1 MVVLSARFAVLACL
15 CSLAAINL
23 PPSVDAA
30 YLQARH
36 PEGKHVSRSLST
48 ISEQQM
54 DPAPTLPGD
63 SDKSAKMADTSNNKA
78 RDPLHGLRE
87 FVQAQGRRDVGHP
100 PLLSRGA
107 VTRGHDHGQQ
117 AHENVYKSVFAR
129 RQHHHSHDSNARHH
143 GRRSSVYIPDKQ
155 GNAYIVSRVQHSG
168 SGNDAVASKVK
179 PTHPRRQ
186 SQVLGTINIV
196 RLGQSDG
203 ASQTL
208 ASLAADPSP
217 INSTSAGQN
226 GTKAFALNASTTNQ
240 TQFIMTLVDEPS
252 GAAGGSDK
260 PVALAMQVFDAAS
273 AEIVMYCAT
282 YDPNPE
288 TPSVLMMKP
297 CTTPS
302 ASDTDPNDSADAVA
316 GAPIS
321 GVAIDN
327 TVASNSQES
336 QLFSFDPSSGQ
347 IQPISIGNS
356 AVAYNSSDSTD
367 STDSSTAGTAKR
379 YMARDNGNS
388 TTGGNT
394 KPSST
399 STSAIPSSTSSQQ
412 TQNVTLVFVP
422 ESVEVPAPAPS
433 PANAGVGQAAVFTT
447 TVTTTVF
454 ATATSSASNNTQ
466 SVTPAQ
472 AAASLATSSE
482 PCESTTSAVHSAQAA
497 AVKTSSTSSTVP
509 ASVASSSSSATTSV
523 VNKSLQIEVVAA
535 SSASASAST
544 PATATSTVTT
554 STATAMTSTGTTEV
568 SLNAEAVASSIAN
581 ARSST
586 STSSVM
592 TTTAPVST
600 VSAPARRMFRR
611 MY

>member
-15 CSLAAINL
+15 FSLAAINL

-36 PEGKHVSRSLST
+36 SEGKHVNRSLGT
-48 ISEQQM
+48 ISEQQI

-63 SDKSAKMADTSNNKA
+63 SDNKKA

-87 FVQAQGRRDVGHP
+87 FMQAQGRRDVGRP

-117 AHENVYKSVFAR
+117 AHENVYRSVFAR
-129 RQHHHSHDSNARHH
+129 RQHHPSHDSGARHH
-143 GRRSSVYIPDKQ
+143 DHRSSVYVPDKQ
-155 GNAYIVSRVQHSG
+155 GNAYLVSRVQHSG
-168 SGNDAVASKVK
+168 SGNDAVAGKVK
-179 PTHPRRQ
+179 PTPHPRRQ

-196 RLGQSDG
+196 SNG

-226 GTKAFALNASTTNQ
+226 NTKAFALNASTTNQ
-240 TQFIMTLVDEPS
+240 TQFIMTLVDGPS

-282 YDPNPE
+282 YDSNPG
-288 TPSVLMMKP
+288 TPSALMMKP

-302 ASDTDPNDSADAVA
+302 MSDNDSTDSANAVA

-327 TVASNSQES
+327 TVASNPQES

-347 IQPISIGNS
+347 IQPISVGNS
-356 AVAYNSSDSTD
+356 AVAYDSSNSTNSTNP
-367 STDSSTAGTAKR
+367 STAGTAKR
-379 YMARDNGNS
+379 YMARNNGNS
-388 TTGGNT
+388 TTSGNAT
-394 KPSST
+394 PSST
-399 STSAIPSSTSSQQ
+399 STSALPSSTSSQQ
-412 TQNVTLVFVP
+412 VQNVTLIFVP

-433 PANAGVGQAAVFTT
+433 PANAGAGQAAVFTT

-509 ASVASSSSSATTSV
+509 ASVASSSSSSSSTTSV
-523 VNKSLQIEVVAA
+523 ANKSLQIEIVAA
-535 SSASASAST
+535 SSASASTPT

-554 STATAMTSTGTTEV
+554 STATATTSTGTTRV

-586 STSSVM
+586 STSSVT
-592 TTTAPVST
+592 TTTASVST
-600 VSAPARRMFRR
+600 ASAPARRMFRR
-611 MY
+611 VY